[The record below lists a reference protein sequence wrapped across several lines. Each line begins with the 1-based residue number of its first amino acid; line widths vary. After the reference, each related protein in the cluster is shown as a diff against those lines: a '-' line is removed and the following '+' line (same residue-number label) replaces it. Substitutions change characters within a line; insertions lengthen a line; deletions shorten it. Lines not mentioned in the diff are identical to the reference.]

1 MEQHF
6 KTEWHGLVACFRA
19 KLQAGGADVYKRQQP
34 RSLNKVFNPSPAATA
49 TKPISSVGSTGSKV

>member
-19 KLQAGGADVYKRQQP
+19 KLQAGGAQTVFRRSIQDIQP
-34 RSLNKVFNPSPAATA
+34 VVSGGG
-49 TKPISSVGSTGSKV
+49 I

>member
-19 KLQAGGADVYKRQQP
+19 KLQAGGAQTER
-34 RSLNKVFNPSPAATA
+34 
-49 TKPISSVGSTGSKV
+49 